1 MKPVVSVI
9 IPTYNRASLLRD
21 ALASVE
27 AQHGIGDAY
36 EMEVIVVDDASS
48 DGTSQVV
55 RAHQRVHYVRLPANR
70 GLPAAR
76 NAGIRASRGQYLAFL
91 DDDDVWLPCKLECQV
106 EALESHP
113 EAGVV
118 YSPCI
123 VRSGHR
129 EFLVPAEGQA
139 PSGGVLEHLLEHNLA
154 PVHCFLVRREPL
166 VAAGQF
172 DERLQCFEDHDLWLR
187 LAVHTPFLFVPRP
200 VGIYHLSPGGMNLTQ
215 HATGGAEQASRQI
228 LEKLVALLPDAGAAA
243 DARSEAEACLEF
255 HIACHQVFGR
265 DLEVARPHLQA
276 AVRRFLAGRRDG
288 YRPSCFPRIAGL
300 FAAASGSP
308 IPLTRALC
316 REIRQAAKSL
326 GPGRPGVLTTL
337 LADLWGQV
345 ANDLGFGS
353 QGRDREAGYA
363 AVSSLLLRPSMLRHR
378 RSLPWLIVRGIAGRR
393 FDPALAT
400 LQRRMHRLEDTRD
413 RNTQQRSGS
422 GGDD

>member
-1 MKPVVSVI
+1 MKPLVSVI
-9 IPTYNRASLLRD
+9 IPTHDRASSLRE

-27 AQHGIGDAY
+27 AQQGIGQTYDL
-36 EMEVIVVDDASS
+36 EVIVVDDASS
-48 DGTSQVV
+48 DGTPHVV
-55 RAHQRVHYVRLPANR
+55 RTHPTVHYVRLPTNR

-76 NAGIRASRGQYLAFL
+76 NAGIQASRGRYLAFL

-106 EALESHP
+106 AALESHP
-113 EAGVV
+113 EAAVV

-123 VRSGHR
+123 VRSGGR
-129 EFLVPAEGQA
+129 EFLVPAEGDA
-139 PSGGVLEHLLEHNLA
+139 PCGEVLGRLLEHNLA
-154 PVHCFLVRREPL
+154 PVHCFLVRREL
-166 VAAGQF
+166 LDAAGQF

-243 DARSEAEACLEF
+243 NDRSEAQACLEF
-255 HIACHQVFGR
+255 HIACHQVFAR
-265 DLEVARPHLQA
+265 DIEAARCHLQA
-276 AVRRFLAGRRDG
+276 AVGRFLDARKDG

-316 REIRQAAKSL
+316 QEIRQAAKSL

-363 AVSSLLLRPSMLRHR
+363 ALSSLLLSPSALRHR
-378 RSLPWLIVRGIAGRR
+378 KSLVWLVVRGIAGRR
-393 FDPALAT
+393 FDPVLAT
-400 LQRRMHRLEDTRD
+400 LQRRMHRLA
-413 RNTQQRSGS
+413 
-422 GGDD
+422 